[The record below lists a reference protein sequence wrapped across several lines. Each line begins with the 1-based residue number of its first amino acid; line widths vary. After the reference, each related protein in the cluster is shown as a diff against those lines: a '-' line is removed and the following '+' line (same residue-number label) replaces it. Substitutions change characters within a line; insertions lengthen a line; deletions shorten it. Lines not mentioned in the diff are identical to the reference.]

1 VKDTNNE
8 YMDSMQVEEA
18 FYQAFR
24 SHDIEL
30 MKQVWHQSDEVYC
43 IHPGSSRIFTY
54 QLIIASWEHIFSGK
68 EEINIQLSGR
78 TTTINDNLSIHNVK
92 EVLTIDQREFGSV
105 LATNIYRQTHDQ
117 GWKMIGHHGSPAF
130 MESDTRVNNNL
141 H

>member
-1 VKDTNNE
+1 MKDTNNE
-8 YMDSMQVEEA
+8 YMDSMQVEEE

-92 EVLTIDQREFGSV
+92 EVLTIDQRELGSV

>member
-1 VKDTNNE
+1 MKDTNNE

-92 EVLTIDQREFGSV
+92 EVLTIDQRELGSV

-117 GWKMIGHHGSPAF
+117 GWKMIGHHGSPPF

>member
-1 VKDTNNE
+1 MKDTNNE

-92 EVLTIDQREFGSV
+92 EVLTIDQRELGSV

>member
-92 EVLTIDQREFGSV
+92 EVLTIDQRELGSV

>member
-1 VKDTNNE
+1 VKDTKNE

-92 EVLTIDQREFGSV
+92 EVLTIDQRELGSV

>member
-1 VKDTNNE
+1 VKDTQDE

-24 SHDIEL
+24 LHDIEL
-30 MKQVWHQSDEVYC
+30 MKQVWHQSDDVFC
-43 IHPGSSRIFTY
+43 IHPGSSRIYSY

-68 EEINIQLSGR
+68 EEINIQLSDSAY
-78 TTTINDNLSIHNVK
+78 TMNDNLSIHNVK
-92 EVLTIDQREFGSV
+92 EVLTIDQRELGTV
-105 LATNIYRQTHDQ
+105 LATNIYHQTDDQ

-130 MESDTRVNNNL
+130 MDSDTRVNHNL